1 MIDYN
6 GVEIYWTGH
15 DGFRIL
21 GSDDKNKKKTIYID
35 PYQLSSS
42 YHNKNDAD
50 LVFISHN
57 HFDHLSIEDLKHVT
71 NKQTSI
77 VAAQECI
84 EQLRELELKEYK
96 GVKPNDKLTSQD
108 IPLEVVSAYNTNK
121 KFHPKADGKVGFVF
135 TLSSHRMYH
144 AGDTDIIPEMESI
157 KPDIAFVPVSGT
169 YVMTAKEAAQAVNEL
184 IRPKRIVIPM
194 HYGAIVGNEKDA
206 ENFRELVTICETKI
220 LGHD

>member
-1 MIDYN
+1 MIEYN

-15 DGFRIL
+15 DGYRII

-35 PYQLSSS
+35 PFQLSGS

-50 LVFISHN
+50 LVLISHN
-57 HFDHLSIEDLKHVT
+57 HYDHLSLEDLKHVT

-96 GVKPNDKLTSQD
+96 GVKPNDKLTIQD
-108 IPLEVVSAYNTNK
+108 VPLEVVSAYNTNK

-135 TLSSHRMYH
+135 TLSSLRMYH
-144 AGDTDIIPEMESI
+144 SGDTDIIPEMESI
-157 KPDIAFVPVSGT
+157 NPDIAFVPVSGT

-184 IRPKRIVIPM
+184 IRPKRLVIPM

-206 ENFRELVTICETKI
+206 ETFRDLVTICETKI
-220 LGHD
+220 LKRD

>member
-6 GVEIYWTGH
+6 GVGIYWTGH
-15 DGFRIL
+15 DGYRII
-21 GSDDKNKKKTIYID
+21 GSDDKNKKKTVYID

-50 LVFISHN
+50 LVLISHN
-57 HFDHLSIEDLKHVT
+57 HYDHLSIEDLKHVT

-135 TLSSHRMYH
+135 TLSGHRMYH

-157 KPDIAFVPVSGT
+157 KPDIAFVPVSGM

-194 HYGAIVGNEKDA
+194 HYGDIVSNEKDA

-220 LGHD
+220 LGRD

>member
-1 MIDYN
+1 MIDFN

-15 DGFRIL
+15 DGYRII
-21 GSDDKNKKKTIYID
+21 GTDGKNRKKTVYID
-35 PYQLSSS
+35 PFQLSSS
-42 YHNKNDAD
+42 HHNKNDAD

-57 HFDHLSIEDLKHVT
+57 HFDHLSLEDLKHII
-71 NKQTSI
+71 NKQTSV

-84 EQLRELELKEYK
+84 EQLRELDVKESRA
-96 GVKPNDKLTSQD
+96 VKPNDKLTVQD
-108 IPLEVVSAYNTNK
+108 VPLEVVSAYNTNK
-121 KFHPKADGKVGFVF
+121 KFHPKADSKVGFVF
-135 TLSSHRMYH
+135 TLTSQRMYH

-194 HYGAIVGNEKDA
+194 HYGAIVGSEKDA
-206 ENFRELVTICETKI
+206 ENFGKLVTICETKI
-220 LGHD
+220 LKKE

>member
-15 DGFRIL
+15 DGYRII
-21 GSDDKNKKKTIYID
+21 GSDDKNKKKTVYID

-50 LVFISHN
+50 LVLISHN
-57 HFDHLSIEDLKHVT
+57 HYDHLSIEDLKQVT
-71 NKQTSI
+71 NKQTSV

-96 GVKPNDKLTSQD
+96 GVKPNDKLTSQN

-135 TLSSHRMYH
+135 TVSSHRMYH
-144 AGDTDIIPEMESI
+144 AGDTDLIPEMESI

-206 ENFRELVTICETKI
+206 KNFRELVTICETKI
-220 LGHD
+220 LGRD

>member
-1 MIDYN
+1 MIEYN

-15 DGFRIL
+15 DGYLIIGL
-21 GSDDKNKKKTIYID
+21 DDKNKKKTIYID
-35 PYQLSSS
+35 PFQLSSS

-50 LVFISHN
+50 LVLISHN
-57 HFDHLSIEDLKHVT
+57 HYDHLSLEDLKHVT

-84 EQLRELELKEYK
+84 EQLGELDLKEYK
-96 GVKPNDKLTSQD
+96 GVKPNDKLTIQD

-121 KFHPKADGKVGFVF
+121 KFHPKADGKAGFVF
-135 TLSSHRMYH
+135 TLSSQRMYH

-169 YVMTAKEAAQAVNEL
+169 YVMTASEAAQAVNEL
-184 IRPKRIVIPM
+184 IRPKRLVIPM

-206 ENFRELVTICETKI
+206 ENFRELVKICETKI
-220 LGHD
+220 LRRD

>member
-1 MIDYN
+1 MIHYN

-15 DGFRIL
+15 DGYRII
-21 GSDDKNKKKTIYID
+21 GSDEKNRKKTIYID
-35 PYQLSSS
+35 PYQLSNK

-50 LVFISHN
+50 LVLISHN
-57 HFDHLSIEDLKHVT
+57 HYDHLSSEDLKHVT

-84 EQLRELELKEYK
+84 KQLRELELKEYR
-96 GVKPNDKLTSQD
+96 GVKPSDKLTIQD
-108 IPLEVVSAYNTNK
+108 IPIEVVSAYNTNK

-135 TLSSHRMYH
+135 TLSSQRMYH

-157 KPDIAFVPVSGT
+157 QPDIAFVPVSGT
-169 YVMTAKEAAQAVNEL
+169 YVMTANEAAQAINEL
-184 IRPKRIVIPM
+184 IRPKRLTIPM

-220 LGHD
+220 LGPD

>member
-1 MIDYN
+1 MIHYN

-15 DGFRIL
+15 DGYRII
-21 GSDDKNKKKTIYID
+21 GSGEKNIEKTIYID
-35 PYQLSSS
+35 PYQLSSK

-50 LVFISHN
+50 LVLISHN
-57 HFDHLSIEDLKHVT
+57 HYDHLSLEDLKHVT

-84 EQLRELELKEYK
+84 EQLRELELKEYR
-96 GVKPNDKLTSQD
+96 GVKPNDKLTIQD
-108 IPLEVVSAYNTNK
+108 IPIEVVSAYNTNK

-135 TLSSHRMYH
+135 TLSSQRMYH
-144 AGDTDIIPEMESI
+144 AGDTDIISEMESI

-169 YVMTAKEAAQAVNEL
+169 YVMTANEAAQAINEL
-184 IRPKRIVIPM
+184 IRPKRLAIPM

>member
-1 MIDYN
+1 MIEYN

-15 DGFRIL
+15 DGYRII
-21 GSDDKNKKKTIYID
+21 GSDHKNKKKTIYID
-35 PYQLSSS
+35 PFQLSSS

-50 LVFISHN
+50 LVLISHN
-57 HFDHLSIEDLKHVT
+57 HYDHLSIEDLKHVT

-84 EQLRELELKEYK
+84 EQLRELQLKEYK
-96 GVKPNDKLTSQD
+96 GVKPSDKLIIQD

-121 KFHPKADGKVGFVF
+121 KFHPKADSKVGFVF
-135 TLSSHRMYH
+135 TLSTQRMYH

-184 IRPKRIVIPM
+184 IRPKRLVIPM
-194 HYGAIVGNEKDA
+194 HYGAIVGTEKDA
-206 ENFRELVTICETKI
+206 ENFRELVKICETKI
-220 LGHD
+220 LRRD

>member
-1 MIDYN
+1 MIEYN

-15 DGFRIL
+15 DGYQIIGL
-21 GSDDKNKKKTIYID
+21 DDKNKKKTIYID
-35 PYQLSSS
+35 PFQLSSS

-50 LVFISHN
+50 LVLISHN
-57 HFDHLSIEDLKHVT
+57 HYDHLSLEDLKHVT

-84 EQLRELELKEYK
+84 EQLGELDLKEYK
-96 GVKPNDKLTSQD
+96 GVKPNDKLTIQD

-121 KFHPKADGKVGFVF
+121 KFHPKADGKAGFVF
-135 TLSSHRMYH
+135 TLSSQRMYH

-169 YVMTAKEAAQAVNEL
+169 YVMTASEAAQAVNEL
-184 IRPKRIVIPM
+184 IRPKRLVIPM

-206 ENFRELVTICETKI
+206 ENFRELVKICETKI
-220 LGHD
+220 LRRD